1 MHIGSKWE
9 LKFRFFKF
17 QVAYFFLYEV
27 LSCNY
32 RIVFSH
38 EDKMTN
44 RAIWALKLINSKWE
58 ITGEKNRL
66 SLEA

>member
-1 MHIGSKWE
+1 M
-9 LKFRFFKF
+9 
-17 QVAYFFLYEV
+17 YEV
-27 LSCNY
+27 LSYNY
-32 RIVFSH
+32 RIVFSY

-58 ITGEKNRL
+58 ITGKKKKNRL